1 MIRAKKTK
9 EDLQSEV
16 LTAICHPSRIKI
28 LKALQKQAM
37 CNCEIMPLIGLEQSN
52 LSRHLKSME
61 KSGLLVS
68 WKEGLRVN
76 YHVVDE
82 RIFEILDL
90 AEKIALKNIELKKEL
105 VDV

>member
-1 MIRAKKTK
+1 MIRTKKTK

-16 LTAICHPSRIKI
+16 LSAICHPSRIKI

-37 CNCEIMPLIGLEQSN
+37 CNCEIMPIIGLEQSN

-82 RIFEILDL
+82 RIFEILNL
-90 AEKIALKNIELKKEL
+90 AEKIALKNIEIKKEL